1 MTPQFGHLWTTKSL
15 KSPPA
20 RARPRYVCLRFVE
33 NAIAGATLFAGT
45 MLRAQRVPVSM
56 SAQKTRNLP
65 PQTDYDVDDD
75 DDDDDAVMYICIRVL
90 LVTISSY

>member
-1 MTPQFGHLWTTKSL
+1 MFVFASRECNCRCDPLRRNYAADSACAGVD
-15 KSPPA
+15 
-20 RARPRYVCLRFVE
+20 VC
-33 NAIAGATLFAGT
+33 
-45 MLRAQRVPVSM
+45 
-56 SAQKTRNLP
+56 QKTRNLP